1 MYNYVRSTNLAR
13 GRKSIIN
20 KMINHKVSGK
30 ELEDLVHTVLT
41 RCRFHTSREVE
52 MSSGKFEQKHHKR
65 NIDIKFTYGKME
77 RYLEVDGK
85 IHGSLE
91 MPTETT
97 LKRNA
102 DFERVKLNYILIN
115 HESITFL
122 RKIMQEEG
130 KISGVKESE
139 LIEFLVS
146 YRAWE
151 EYSKHLAKLEAG
163 EMFV

>member
-1 MYNYVRSTNLAR
+1 MKVKK
-13 GRKSIIN
+13 GIMN

-30 ELEDLVHTVLT
+30 ALEDLVHTTLT
-41 RCRFHTSREVE
+41 NCRFHTVRESLIHNE
-52 MSSGKFEQKHHKR
+52 KFEQKYKER
-65 NIDIKFTYGKME
+65 KIDIKFTYGQMD

-91 MPTETT
+91 QPTPST

-102 DFERVKLNYILIN
+102 DFERIGLDYILIN

-130 KISGVKESE
+130 KLSGVRESE

-151 EYSKHLAKLEAG
+151 EYSKHLAKMEI
-163 EMFV
+163 EETFV